1 MSVALVMDKRVK
13 KPVSP
18 VVAARR
24 REKFYADIANGS
36 LTISESVVAMR
47 KISRLTQAE
56 FAQHR
61 GISVQSLKQIEAG
74 TANPTVETLQ
84 KISAIFGLEIG
95 FVAKGGQRGQP
106 VPPDSPTQPN
116 T

>member
-1 MSVALVMDKRVK
+1 MDKRVK
-13 KPVSP
+13 KPVSSE
-18 VVAARR
+18 VAARR
-24 REKFYADIANGS
+24 REKFYADIADGS

-56 FAQHR
+56 FAKHR

-95 FVAKGGQRGQP
+95 FVPKGSPRGQP
-106 VPPDSPTQPN
+106 EQPHSPALTDN
-116 T
+116 